1 MTAPMVFTLRISLP
15 DRPGTLGMVASAFG
29 KGHVN
34 ILTLD
39 VVDRADGM
47 AVDDL
52 RVEAPRGMQE
62 AIRRA
67 GEAVPGFAVEYVRP
81 LDAFGHVLEPLELA
95 VVLEDSGAE
104 ALGLLVEHLPD
115 SMGASWAIVVEV
127 PDPVGEAPRV
137 LAASLGAPSAG
148 RLQPAWLES
157 PSETST
163 GGGEPAWSVPAPE
176 AGALEVAA
184 ARLEAPAAVVL
195 LGRERGPTFRASEV
209 RHLGLLAR
217 IAGAAAARSG
227 GLVPTATAP

>member
-95 VVLEDSGAE
+95 ALLEDSGAE

-115 SMGASWAIVVEV
+115 SMAASWAIVVEV

-148 RLQPAWLES
+148 RLLPAWLEP

-176 AGALEVAA
+176 AGGLEVAA

-217 IAGAAAARSG
+217 IAGAAVARSG
-227 GLVPTATAP
+227 GLVPTASAP